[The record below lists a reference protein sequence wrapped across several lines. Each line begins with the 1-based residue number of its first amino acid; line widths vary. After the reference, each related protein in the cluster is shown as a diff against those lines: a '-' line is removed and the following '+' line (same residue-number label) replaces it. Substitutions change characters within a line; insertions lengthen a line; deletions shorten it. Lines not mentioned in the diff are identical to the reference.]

1 MARRQGELFPEPIVA
16 IHPDSTRGEP
26 RLWVRRLMVWE
37 DPEKLIRDIRL
48 RRGLNVIWSPDPGIA
63 TAAVGRGDGSGHGA
77 GKTLFCRLLRY
88 CLGEDTFANDDLRR
102 SIAEH
107 LPNGLIGVEVMID
120 SHLWS
125 AIRPIGTTRRQIVQ
139 SDTTL
144 DELVISKDPSTG
156 VQPMLDELSGL
167 VTPKEGEL
175 FIPSTRAHAD
185 WLFTLAWLTR
195 DQECRYD
202 HILDWRHARADTRS
216 PVLSTS
222 VDERV
227 STVRSLL
234 GVLDQAELDLK
245 DEREELAETRRS
257 LERDQT
263 FYRRSIEQLRTA
275 LSAALGASPDMT
287 AGGEI
292 ELGTWRT
299 EAASR
304 LEKETNT
311 VDLSVQQSK
320 LVAARKERDTVLGER
335 AVVMGK
341 LQQSEGMLEVHVD
354 QLGVLR
360 GERSNLSAAEIR
372 AKLGAFCPVC
382 LVPIDRA
389 LAQGCGLS
397 HILPNPEAI
406 AEQRTS
412 LADQMRDQNAIVESF
427 KADVAANKQELARLR
442 NRQSELDEQIAALE
456 EEIET
461 ASRQSRQQW
470 TEKRRVLER
479 VSELERAYDS
489 LTQTSQAQAALEA
502 KDETL
507 KNRQA
512 AMRATHK
519 EVLQRFDELFSY
531 VCRGVLGNGVTATVS
546 LSGAGIQADVEVGG
560 MAMESLKAIAF
571 DLAAMLMSVEGRTV
585 MPAFLMHDSPR
596 EADLGASIYH
606 RWFKLIASL
615 EALAGEPPFQYVIT
629 STSEPPTELA
639 GEPFL
644 VAQFHGGNPAERI
657 LRLNV

>member
-1 MARRQGELFPEPIVA
+1 MAQRQGELFPEPIVA
-16 IHPDSTRGEP
+16 IHPDLTRCEP
-26 RLWVRRLMVWE
+26 RLWVRRLMIWE

-48 RRGLNVIWSPDPGIA
+48 RRGLNVIWSPDPGTA
-63 TAAVGRGDGSGHGA
+63 TATVGRGDGSGHGA

-107 LPNGLIGVEVMID
+107 LPNGLVGAEVMID
-120 SHLWS
+120 AQLWS
-125 AIRPIGTTRRQIVQ
+125 VIRPIGTTRRQIVRQ
-139 SDTTL
+139 DTTL
-144 DELVISKDPSTG
+144 DELVMSKDPSTG
-156 VQPMLDELSGL
+156 VQPMLDALSTL
-167 VTPKEGEL
+167 VTPSEGEL

-185 WLFTLAWLTR
+185 WLFVLAWLTR

-216 PVLSTS
+216 PVLATS
-222 VDERV
+222 VDQRV
-227 STVRSLL
+227 SSIRSFL
-234 GVLDQAELDLK
+234 GVLDQAELELK
-245 DEREELAETRRS
+245 DEREGLAETRRS

-263 FYRRSIEQLRTA
+263 YYRRNIEQLRTT
-275 LSAALGASPDMT
+275 LSTALGSSLDTT

-292 ELGTWRT
+292 ELVRWRT
-299 EAASR
+299 EAASN
-304 LEKETNT
+304 LAKENNT
-311 VDLSVQQSK
+311 LDLSVQQSA
-320 LVAARKERDTVLGER
+320 LAAARKERDSILSER
-335 AVVMGK
+335 AVIDGK
-341 LQQSEGMLEVHVD
+341 LRQSEGLLEVHLD

-360 GERSNLSAAEIR
+360 GERSNLSAADIR

-397 HILPNPEAI
+397 HILPNPAAI

-412 LADQMRDQNAIVESF
+412 LAEQMRDQNAIIESF
-427 KADVAANKQELARLR
+427 KADVAANKLESARLL
-442 NRQSELDEQIAALE
+442 NRQSELDQQIATLE
-456 EEIET
+456 NQIDEVSMK
-461 ASRQSRQQW
+461 SRQKW
-470 TEKRRVLER
+470 TEKRRLVER

-489 LTQTSQAQAALEA
+489 LTKTGQAQAALEL

-512 AMRATHK
+512 AMRATHR

-546 LSGAGIQADVEVGG
+546 LSGTGIQADVEVGG

-571 DLAAMLMSVEGRTV
+571 DLAAMLMSVEGRTA
-585 MPAFLMHDSPR
+585 MPTFLMHDSPR
-596 EADLGASIYH
+596 EADLGASIYY

-629 STSEPPTELA
+629 STSEPPPELA

-644 VAQFHGGNPAERI
+644 VAQLHGGSPSERI
-657 LRLNV
+657 LRIDV